1 MNILGIAFLALI
13 AQNASIGG
21 IVVRETSGPLSKA
34 IVELRGEDNDALAF
48 STATTEDDGQF
59 LFQSVRPGRYRL
71 VVSRPGYVRS
81 PLAVSVAA
89 GQQLNGLRLNMAPTG
104 AIYGRILD
112 SNGAPLGNIDVQAI
126 KLSYPQ
132 GQRVMTVVQTV
143 QTNDLGE
150 YRLFWLPPGRYYV
163 AAVHPDVQDPMNR
176 RMRSGGAAISG
187 VASFFAS
194 QGTVD
199 PALGD
204 PNDRLL
210 TQRKV
215 QVEGYVPVYFSG
227 TPDEEL
233 ATAIDV
239 RPGSD
244 FGSADIVLA
253 PIRRRYVR
261 GVVIDGT
268 TGRPAQYANV
278 RRSNSK
284 FPRSDEVEADRSN
297 ATFEML
303 LPPGR
308 HHLKADA
315 ASGSGSMSIQIGDAD
330 IQNVTIVT
338 RPAID
343 IPGRI
348 TVEGTDIADSDLAA
362 LRFRLV
368 EDPPVPVAP
377 AEAVYSNPLPG
388 GTFRLDA
395 TPGDYRVNIP
405 PIWNVAPQ
413 PAPPKLPTALQNVY
427 VKSIRMG
434 AVDVSNTGLH
444 LEKPPQSP
452 LEIVL
457 GTNPGIIEGTILN
470 DRQHAADEVSVVLV
484 PDARHRSELYATVV
498 TGTGGRFRLDR
509 IPPGDYKIFAWTD
522 VDFGS
527 WHDAQFLRNYESF
540 GRPVRVREGSR
551 EDIRLTVFP

>member
-1 MNILGIAFLALI
+1 MNLLGIALLALV

-21 IVVRETSGPLSKA
+21 IVVRGTGGPLSKA
-34 IVELRGEDNDALAF
+34 NVELRGADNDALVF

-71 VVSRPGYVRS
+71 VVSRQGYIRS

-89 GQQLNGLRLNMAPTG
+89 GQQLNGVRLNMAPTG

-112 SNGAPLGNIDVQAI
+112 SNGAPLGNIDVQAL

-163 AAVHPDVQDPMNR
+163 AAVHTEVQDPMNR
-176 RMRSGGAAISG
+176 RMRSGGATILGA
-187 VASFFAS
+187 ASFFAS
-194 QGTVD
+194 LGTVD

-204 PNDRLL
+204 PNQKLL

-215 QVEGYVPVYFSG
+215 EGEGYVPVYFTG

-233 ATAIDV
+233 ATAIDL

-253 PIRRRYVR
+253 HIRRRYVR

-278 RRSNSK
+278 RRSNAK

-308 HHLKADA
+308 HHLKAEA
-315 ASGSGSMSIQIGDAD
+315 ASGSGSMSIQVGDAD

-343 IPGRI
+343 ISGRI
-348 TVEGTDIADSDLAA
+348 TVEGTAISDSDLGS
-362 LRFRLV
+362 LRIRLV

-388 GTFRLDA
+388 GSFRLDA
-395 TPGDYRVNIP
+395 APGDYRVNIA

-413 PAPPKLPTALQNVY
+413 PISPKLPAALQNVY
-427 VKSIRMG
+427 VKSIRLG
-434 AVDVSNTGLH
+434 AVDISNTGLR
-444 LEKPPQSP
+444 LERPPESP

-457 GTNPGIIEGTILN
+457 GTNPGIVEGTVLN
-470 DRQHAADEVSVVLV
+470 DRQQAADEVSVVLV
-484 PDARHRSELYATVV
+484 PDARHRTELYATVA
-498 TGTGGRFRLDR
+498 TGPAGRFRLER

-522 VDFGS
+522 VDSGS
-527 WHDAQFLRNYESF
+527 WHDAQFMRNYESF
-540 GRPVRVREGSR
+540 GTPVRVREGSR
-551 EDIRLTVFP
+551 EDIRITVIP